1 MKYSLSVPILFL
13 GLLTIGCQTDT
24 DSQKQEEEQV
34 ADQVIPVMQLTTR
47 PTTLEHDYA
56 GHLEAVQNVE
66 VRARISGYLDKILVD
81 EGKAVSKGQVMF
93 KLSDAEYQVEIAQA
107 NASLES
113 AQAQAQSAQ
122 VEMGRTKLLVDKDI
136 ISASELKLANAKIAA
151 AQASIDQA
159 KAALSNARLRVAM
172 TSIKAPFNGIINR
185 IPYKVGSL
193 IEQGTL
199 LTTVSDIS
207 QIYAYFNV
215 SEKEYLAFIKKRR
228 DPTKTAT
235 SEVDLVLADD
245 SHYPYPGKIETTET
259 VFEGNSGTIAFR
271 AKFPNPKQLLRHGA
285 TGKITLDTDVN
296 DALLVPQKAVFE
308 VQDKNFVYVVDA
320 NNQVKA
326 RSFVP
331 RSRIDQFYIVQSGL
345 QAGERI
351 VYEGTQNIKD
361 GMKIVPKPVSA
372 DSLRIMYAAIQ

>member
-1 MKYSLSVPILFL
+1 MKYSLSVSVLFL
-13 GLLTIGCQTDT
+13 GLATAGCQTAA
-24 DSQKQEEEQV
+24 DSKKQEAELV

-81 EGKAVSKGQVMF
+81 EGKVVRKGQTMF

-107 NASLES
+107 KASLES
-113 AQAQAQSAQ
+113 AQAQAQSAR

-136 ISASELKLANAKIAA
+136 ISKSELKLANAKIES

-159 KAALSNARLRVAM
+159 RASLANARLRVSM
-172 TSIKAPFNGIINR
+172 TSIKAPFNGVINR
-185 IPYKVGSL
+185 IPYKAGSL
-193 IEQGTL
+193 IEEGTL

-207 QIYAYFNV
+207 EIYAYFNV
-215 SEKEYLAFIKKRR
+215 SEKEYLTFIKKRR
-228 DPTKTAT
+228 DPNQTAPR
-235 SEVDLVLADD
+235 EVDLILADD
-245 SHYPYPGKIETTET
+245 THYPYPGKIETTET

-285 TGKITLDTDVN
+285 TGKITIDTDVN

-308 VQDKNFVYVVDA
+308 VQDKNYVYVVDK

-326 RSFVP
+326 RSFIP
-331 RSRIDQFYIVQSGL
+331 RSRINQFYIVQSGL
-345 QAGERI
+345 KPGERI
-351 VYEGTQNIKD
+351 VYEGTQSIKD

-372 DSLRIMYAAIQ
+372 DSLRIMYAAAQ

>member
-13 GLLTIGCQTDT
+13 VFLTMSCQEKT
-24 DSQKQEEEQV
+24 DSQKQAEEQV
-34 ADQVIPVMQLTTR
+34 ADQVIPVMQLTTQ

-81 EGKAVSKGQVMF
+81 EGKVVRKGQTMF

-107 NASLES
+107 KASLES
-113 AQAQAQSAQ
+113 AQAQAQSAR

-136 ISASELKLANAKIAA
+136 ISKSELKLANSKIEA

-159 KAALSNARLRVAM
+159 KAALANARLRVSM
-172 TSIKAPFNGIINR
+172 TNIKAPFNGVINR

-193 IEQGTL
+193 IEEGTL

-215 SEKEYLAFIKKRR
+215 SEKEYLSFIKKRR
-228 DPTKTAT
+228 DPNQAAPR
-235 SEVDLVLADD
+235 EVDLLLADD
-245 SHYPYPGKIETTET
+245 TKYPYPGKIETTET

-271 AKFPNPKQLLRHGA
+271 ARFSNPKQLLRHGA
-285 TGKITLDTDVN
+285 TGKIRLETDVN

-308 VQDKNFVYVVDA
+308 VQDKNFVYVVDK
-320 NNQVKA
+320 NNQVKT

-331 RSRIDQFYIVQSGL
+331 QSRVNQFYIVQSGL
-345 QAGERI
+345 KPGERI

-361 GMKIVPKPVSA
+361 GMKIVPKPVPA
-372 DSLRIMYAAIQ
+372 DSLRAMYATIQ